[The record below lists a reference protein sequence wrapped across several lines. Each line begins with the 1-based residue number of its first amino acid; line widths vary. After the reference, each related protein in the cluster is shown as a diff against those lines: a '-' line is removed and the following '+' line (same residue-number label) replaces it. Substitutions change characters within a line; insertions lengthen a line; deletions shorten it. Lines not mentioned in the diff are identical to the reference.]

1 MYAVVAGSGKK
12 KFFLN
17 MIALLTSHQYDH
29 LRQKHV
35 KVKWDEL
42 KVELL
47 RDEDA
52 AKVRDRNAEALSYK
66 RAQKGYEGLYCVH
79 CKMAGDSV
87 TLAEHVNVAYVFS
100 FLFSWSFSFY

>member
-12 KFFLN
+12 NFFLN